1 MNDTTDVVESGQEL
15 VPAEAE
21 GSQLVAAGAQHPVAA
36 EGHAHPGPQQYV
48 LIGLVLVVI
57 TACEVAV
64 AYLDSL
70 NPNLMIAILGVMA
83 ATKFYLVCAWFMH
96 MKMDAPFFRR
106 LFTIGIIGATV
117 VYGVVMFMFAST
129 TLIR

>member
-1 MNDTTDVVESGQEL
+1 MAESTVDTPSDL
-15 VPAEAE
+15 VPITGAEVDNPEYPLAE
-21 GSQLVAAGAQHPVAA
+21 YTHT
-36 EGHAHPGPQQYV
+36 HPGPQQYV

-57 TACEVAV
+57 TATEVAV

-70 NPNLMIAILGVMA
+70 NPNLVITILGVMA

-106 LFTIGIIGATV
+106 LFIVGIVGASI
-117 VYGVVMFMFAST
+117 VYGIVLFMFAST